1 MEPSR
6 QILYHSGVLCCFQ
19 AGCHAQRPTFFQG
32 TEIKIKIPF
41 NPSVVNYS
49 PVSGSR
55 IIEQTRGIS
64 GSRGEVG
71 TGGGVRQYLDRDRVG
86 KSVLGGGSRGLLCH

>member
-1 MEPSR
+1 ME
-6 QILYHSGVLCCFQ
+6 IK
-19 AGCHAQRPTFFQG
+19 
-32 TEIKIKIPF
+32 KIKIPF

-49 PVSGSR
+49 PVSGWR

-71 TGGGVRQYLDRDRVG
+71 TGGGVRQGRVPYLDRDRVG
-86 KSVLGGGSRGLLCH
+86 KSVPGGGSRGLLCH